1 LDSQQ
6 QCGYSDI
13 CVKLNAAIAN
23 CDFKIEQTV
32 KNEAKAKRCEEQRV
46 ALSINIEKLETLLS
60 ELKVL
65 TDTVSTYTA
74 ERRASSLNAV
84 KNALMA
90 AGNVVPASNKQV
102 VFQMK
107 QGEAW
112 FETMD
117 GLSLDR
123 VEGSG
128 YRAVLSMFMRTVFL
142 HSNQQFLQTLIL
154 DEIFAKLSPERSA
167 ILSTYLPLLGE
178 SIQIISIEQ
187 KPEVFSGLDCT
198 TYSFFLDGDKTV
210 VRKES

>member
-1 LDSQQ
+1 VQKYDELLKATDNNI
-6 QCGYSDI
+6 G
-13 CVKLNAAIAN
+13 KL
-23 CDFKIEQTV
+23 
-32 KNEAKAKRCEEQRV
+32 
-46 ALSINIEKLETLLS
+46 SSLLG
-60 ELKVL
+60 ELKTL
-65 TDTVSTYTA
+65 IDEISIYTT
-74 ERRASSLNAV
+74 ERRASSQNAV
-84 KNALMA
+84 KQALFA
-90 AGNVVPASNKQV
+90 SGNIVPASDKQI

-112 FETMD
+112 FETSD

-142 HSNQQFLQTLIL
+142 MSNKQFLQTLIL

-167 ILSTYLPLLGE
+167 ILSTYLPVLGE

-187 KPEVFSGLDCT
+187 KPEVFSGLDCI
-198 TYSFFLDGDKTV
+198 TYSFFLDGDKTI